1 MTSKE
6 IANMYIKLRRE
17 GWEDKRIWELALF
30 METHSPTEDEAE
42 LALKSQE
49 NIK

>member
-49 NIK
+49 NMK